1 MTVRFRDVDSRSL
14 LASLLSD
21 ANTTLGVTPALE
33 EESLFSEIEEAL
45 NLRID
50 SWKVKIEEGV
60 TLNSESGSQGQQTPN
75 SKPTRRTA
83 ADKVQPSLFTSEELP
98 DAAKEGGAQ
107 VWIAKGKAVSAI
119 DGIQDTTQQNP
130 ISPALVQVSHPDP
143 FWKPDTVN
151 FVKIAEASKET
162 TTEPAGSWTAV

>member
-60 TLNSESGSQGQQTPN
+60 TLNSESGSQGQQ
-75 SKPTRRTA
+75 S
-83 ADKVQPSLFTSEELP
+83 
-98 DAAKEGGAQ
+98 
-107 VWIAKGKAVSAI
+107 
-119 DGIQDTTQQNP
+119 
-130 ISPALVQVSHPDP
+130 
-143 FWKPDTVN
+143 
-151 FVKIAEASKET
+151 
-162 TTEPAGSWTAV
+162 